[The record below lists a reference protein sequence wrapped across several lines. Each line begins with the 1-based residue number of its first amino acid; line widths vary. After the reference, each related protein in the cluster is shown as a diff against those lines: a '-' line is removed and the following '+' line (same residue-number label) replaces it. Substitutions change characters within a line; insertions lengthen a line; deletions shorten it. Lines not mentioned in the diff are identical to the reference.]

1 MTYAI
6 FLLTLPLSAQTDIVG
21 KVCEDD
27 GGKGIEGVFI
37 SLYSNG
43 KLSGYS
49 YSDETGGFNISAD
62 VSSGIL
68 KASMLGFE
76 STELAWNGQRS
87 VEIRMKEK
95 ELNLKEAKV
104 TSSVIRKVND
114 TTDYY
119 IHAFKGEDDL
129 VL

>member
-1 MTYAI
+1 MKCAILTYAI

-62 VSSGIL
+62 
-68 KASMLGFE
+68 AS
-76 STELAWNGQRS
+76 
-87 VEIRMKEK
+87 I
-95 ELNLKEAKV
+95 
-104 TSSVIRKVND
+104 TSS
-114 TTDYY
+114 
-119 IHAFKGEDDL
+119 AWSDDICRWKC
-129 VL
+129 